1 MTNGVLKKRFT
12 LIALYRDG
20 SIRCLK
26 MANLVHTIIDMYEC
40 NRKYWWVWEDADFY
54 VIDTAF
60 KVTDRRILSKAAEIA
75 EYIPESE
82 GHTIPYDIWYGMMNT
97 DIGYY
102 K

>member
-20 SIRCLK
+20 SIRGIK
-26 MANLVHTIIDMYEC
+26 MANLTHTIIDMYEC

-54 VIDTAF
+54 VIDTNF

-75 EYIPESE
+75 EYIPEAE
-82 GHTIPYDIWYGMMNT
+82 GHTVPYEDWYRMMNT